1 MNLVERVKKLLV
13 SPPKEWAVIATEQ
26 SSVVGLYTQYVMILA
41 ASPAIG
47 TFIGFSIVGYSG
59 LGSGPAYRIPIAAG
73 VAAMV
78 INYLLTLGGVY
89 AMALVIDGLAPKF
102 AGDQDFM
109 QAFKVAA
116 YFPTASW
123 VAGVFSIFPELAVIG
138 ILASLYSLWLLYT
151 GLGMLMKVP
160 EDKSI
165 AYTAVVV
172 LVAIVIMIAISIVAA
187 LAMPARTRGF

>member
-1 MNLVERVKKLLV
+1 MNLVDRVKKLLLA
-13 SPPKEWAVIATEQ
+13 PAKEWAVIAAEPAT
-26 SSVVGLYTQYVMILA
+26 VAGLFTQYVMILA
-41 ASPAIG
+41 AIPAVA

-59 LGSGPAYRIPIAAG
+59 LGPGPAYRIPMAAG
-73 VAAMV
+73 IAGMV
-78 INYLLTLGGVY
+78 LNYALTLVGVY
-89 AMALVIDGLAPKF
+89 VIALVIDKLAPNF
-102 AGDQDFM
+102 AGEQDFM
-109 QAFKVAA
+109 QALKVAA

-123 VAGVFSIFPELAVIG
+123 LGGIFSIFPELAVLG

-172 LVAIVIMIAISIVAA
+172 LVAVVIMFVIAVVAA